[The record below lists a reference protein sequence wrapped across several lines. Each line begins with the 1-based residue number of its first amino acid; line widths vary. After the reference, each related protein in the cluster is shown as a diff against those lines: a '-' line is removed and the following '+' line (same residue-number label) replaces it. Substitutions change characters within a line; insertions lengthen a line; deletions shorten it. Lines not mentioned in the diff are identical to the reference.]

1 MGEDHMEFR
10 VLRYFLAVTQQRNIT
25 KAARELLVSQPTLS
39 KQLADLERELG
50 VKLFIRGHRQI
61 TLTDEGEYLQARA
74 KEIIQLAD
82 QTATN
87 IQKEQVVTGTLSI
100 GAGESIGM
108 QRIMEVLSGIIQDYP
123 DVKIRLVSG
132 NADEME
138 TALKHGTI
146 DFAVLMAHRSLDS
159 YHHLQLPETD
169 RWVLAMQKDDPLA
182 QKNVIR
188 PADLIGLPLLVS
200 EQALDEHRF
209 QDWWGNVGKE
219 INIIGTYTL
228 VFNAELMVKQGSAYI
243 LTFDNLLNTSSNS
256 ELTFR
261 PLSPAISEST
271 TIIWKKN
278 ITQSKV
284 AKLFTQRLLA
294 SLD

>member
-1 MGEDHMEFR
+1 MGEDHMELR
-10 VLRYFLAVTQQRNIT
+10 VLRYFLAVAQQRNIT

-39 KQLADLERELG
+39 KQLADLESELG

-169 RWVLAMQKDDPLA
+169 RWGLAMQKDDPLA
-182 QKNVIR
+182 QKMLLD
-188 PADLIGLPLLVS
+188 PLILLVF
-200 EQALDEHRF
+200 RF
-209 QDWWGNVGKE
+209 WYPSKLLMNTASR
-219 INIIGTYTL
+219 IGGVT
-228 VFNAELMVKQGSAYI
+228 
-243 LTFDNLLNTSSNS
+243 
-256 ELTFR
+256 
-261 PLSPAISEST
+261 
-271 TIIWKKN
+271 
-278 ITQSKV
+278 
-284 AKLFTQRLLA
+284 
-294 SLD
+294 